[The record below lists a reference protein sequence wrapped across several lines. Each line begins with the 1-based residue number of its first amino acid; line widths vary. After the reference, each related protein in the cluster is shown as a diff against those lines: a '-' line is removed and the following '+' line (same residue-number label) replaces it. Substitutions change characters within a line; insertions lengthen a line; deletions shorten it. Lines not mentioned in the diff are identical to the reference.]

1 MGRKSHQVYDP
12 DKSPKP
18 LLPVVLAFLLFYF
31 VPLPLTFAQKDLAPA
46 DFYSYNDGLSDRQVT
61 DIIQTQDQMIW
72 IGTSNG
78 LNKFD
83 GYEFTVFNNFPG
95 NKNQI
100 SHDDIL
106 ELAED
111 KEGRL
116 VILYRNQPNIFDL
129 LDPITHQ
136 LEKVEL
142 TLSNGVSG
150 IARDIHVNRNGEIYI
165 LTIQRTGLQI
175 YHFTGEGR
183 VTKILELEER
193 HKDLTAKASLLALQD
208 GTFMINEAEY
218 GVRLFDETGTLVKSF
233 KSRDFLNTK
242 KPFAYPNPA
251 FFMHEDPQGKVWL
264 SLFHTPTPFLL
275 DQTALNFYPVDRLPK
290 NKYYTRIWEDQAGN
304 ILLGTGKNR
313 KTEAHTLDL
322 FYVTLENDVQDYS
335 HLLVY
340 DDNITA
346 AYGQDFSKIL
356 FLGVEDGFKIVR
368 NSKSNVKTYLHD
380 PTGQDAVIVRG
391 ISGDD
396 HGQVFILAENEQI
409 YAYDLRTQY
418 LDTLPMIDSQTGRHI
433 NFTCASELQFDPAG
447 YLWAMTCHFSNYGKL
462 IKYDL
467 ETCETNSYPSTIG
480 FKAMAQDEKGVIW
493 IAGGEKEKEGTL
505 LTFDPKQ
512 SEYRPYLTPDGLNP
526 LEGLTPYYLLFDRAG
541 DLWMGTDS
549 GVLKMNTKTGAIE
562 RFSIDNASDEGRLS
576 HNTCYVLVEDELGT
590 IWIGTKNGLNA
601 LNPVTKSVEVFTQD
615 NGMSSSTVHGILLD
629 ENQNLWISTFNGLTH
644 YDRNNNLFRIFYE
657 IDGFS
662 NDEFTPYSFYKDEYG
677 QCYFGTV
684 NGLNAFYPED
694 ILIDKEIPKVILTRV
709 ERFDSDSNKPIV
721 QDTNLVD
728 LKELTIQPGASF
740 FTLHFALPIY
750 YGRGKIRFR
759 SILENYEFSW
769 RDHKTGV
776 IKYNNLPPGDYVLRV
791 KGADSNGNW
800 STEEYK
806 MSIHIE
812 QYFYK
817 KPIFWFFIFLG
828 LVAIIYGILK
838 NRLEQKLR
846 MERLR
851 MKLSSDLHDEV
862 SGLLS
867 GIAMQSD
874 MLRMMSKDQ
883 ELKPRL
889 KTIGEASR
897 KAMSKMSD
905 VIWSIDSRKDRL
917 EDLIE
922 RMHVHADEVLL
933 PIDIRYD
940 FKVGNMERQQKIPAN
955 IRQDVYFIYKEAIN
969 NIAKHSQATKVNIQM
984 ENLGPIF
991 QLTISDN
998 GAAIPVA
1005 VLENESRG
1013 KIINVRTR
1021 RKSGQGLTNMKMR
1034 AQRLKA
1040 EIKIAKDNGFQV
1052 QLQMRK
1058 FAK

>member
-1 MGRKSHQVYDP
+1 MGSNEHQIYFP
-12 DKSPKP
+12 FISTRQ
-18 LLPVVLAFLLFYF
+18 LRQVVPLLFYLCF
-31 VPLPLTFAQKDLAPA
+31 FSLQSKSQKDLAPA
-46 DFYSYNDGLSDRQVT
+46 DFYSYNDGLSDRNVT
-61 DIIQTQDQMIW
+61 DIIQTHDQMIW

-100 SHDDIL
+100 SNDDIL

-111 KEGRL
+111 KDGRL
-116 VILYRNQPNIFDL
+116 VIMYRNLHYIFDL
-129 LDPITHQ
+129 LDPITHE

-150 IARDIHVNRNGEIYI
+150 NVRDIHVNREGEIYV
-165 LTIQRTGLQI
+165 LTIKRNSLQV
-175 YHFTGEGR
+175 YHFSGQGQVE
-183 VTKILELEER
+183 KILEVEEE
-193 HKDLTAKASLLALQD
+193 HSDIAAKATLLVLQN
-208 GTFMINEAEY
+208 GNILINDTKY
-218 GVRLFDETGTLVKSF
+218 GVRLFDEFGTLSKAF
-233 KSRDFLNTK
+233 RSRDFISIR

-251 FFMHEDPQGKVWL
+251 FFMHEDQQGKVWL
-264 SLFHTPTPFLL
+264 SLYHTRRLFLL
-275 DQTALNFYPVDRLPK
+275 DENALNFYPVDRLPR
-290 NKYYTRIWEDQAGN
+290 NKYFTRIWEDQAGN
-304 ILLGTGKNR
+304 VLLSTGKNR
-313 KTEAHTLDL
+313 NIDAETNGLY
-322 FYVTLENDVQDYS
+322 YVTLENDVQDYS
-335 HLLVY
+335 HLLTY
-340 DDNITA
+340 EGHITA
-346 AYGQDFSKIL
+346 AYGQEFSKIL
-356 FLGVEDGFKIVR
+356 FFGVEGGLKIVR
-368 NSKSNVKTYLHD
+368 NGKSNIKTYLND
-380 PTGQDAVIVRG
+380 PTGEDAVIVRG
-391 ISGDD
+391 ITGDN

-409 YAYDLRTQY
+409 YAYDLKTQY
-418 LDTLPMIDSQTGRHI
+418 LDTLPMIDSETGRHI
-433 NFTCASELQFDPAG
+433 NFTCASELLYDPAG
-447 YLWAMTCHFSNYGKL
+447 LLWGITCHFTNYGKL

-467 ETCETNSYPSTIG
+467 ETCETHSYPGAIG
-480 FKAMAQDEKGVIW
+480 FDAMAQDNNGTIW
-493 IAGGEKEKEGTL
+493 IAGGEKEHEGQLLLFDASKEV
-505 LTFDPKQ
+505 FV
-512 SEYRPYLTPDGLNP
+512 PYMTPDSLNP
-526 LEGLTPYYLLFDRAG
+526 LEGLTPYYLTFDRDG
-541 DLWMGTDS
+541 QLWMGTDG
-549 GVLKMNTKTGAIE
+549 GVLRMNPQNGDIE
-562 RFSIDNASDEGRLS
+562 RFSIDNESGQGQLS
-576 HNTCYVLVEDELGT
+576 HNSCYVIVEDQAGT
-590 IWIGTKNGLNA
+590 MWIGTKNGLNS
-601 LNPVTKSVEVFTQD
+601 LNPITKEVKVFTKD
-615 NGMSSSTVHGILLD
+615 NGMSSSTVHGIQLD

-644 YDRNNNLFRIFYE
+644 YDRNKDLFRIFYE

-662 NDEFTPYSFYKDEYG
+662 HDEFTPFSFYKDEYG

-694 ILIDKEIPKVILTRV
+694 ILVDKTIPKVILTRV

-759 SILENYEFSW
+759 SKLENYEQSW

-776 IKYNNLPPGDYVLRV
+776 IKYNNLPPGDYMLRV

-800 STEEYK
+800 STEEYQ
-806 MSIHIE
+806 MAIQIE

-828 LVAIIYGILK
+828 LLGIIYAILK

-874 MLRMMSKDQ
+874 MLRMMSDDQ
-883 ELKPRL
+883 NLKPRL

-940 FKVGNMERQQKIPAN
+940 FKVGKMERQQKIPAN
-955 IRQDVYFIYKEAIN
+955 IRQDIYFIYKEAIN

-984 ENLGPIF
+984 ENLGPLF

-1013 KIINVRTR
+1013 KIINVRRR

>member
-1 MGRKSHQVYDP
+1 MGLNAHQVYYFTY
-12 DKSPKP
+12 SPRD
-18 LLPVVLAFLLFYF
+18 LPAVVLAFLLLCW
-31 VPLPLTFAQKDLAPA
+31 LPFSTVLAQKDLAPA
-46 DFYSYNDGLSDRQVT
+46 DFYSYNDGLSDRTVT
-61 DIIQTQDQMIW
+61 DIIQTKDQIMW
-72 IGTSNG
+72 IGTTNG

-100 SHDDIL
+100 SYDDIL
-106 ELAED
+106 ALSED

-116 VILYRNQPNIFDL
+116 VIQYRNQPNVFDL
-129 LDPITHQ
+129 LDPITHS

-142 TLSNGVSG
+142 TISNGFSG
-150 IARDIHVNRNGEIYI
+150 NTRAIHVNRKGEIYI
-165 LTIQRTGLQI
+165 LTIQRMSLRV
-175 YHFTGEGR
+175 YHFIGEGQIR
-183 VTKILELEER
+183 QVLELDER
-193 HKDLTAKASLLALQD
+193 HGDLTANASLIALQD
-208 GTFMINEAEY
+208 GSFLINEAKY
-218 GVRLFDETGTLVKSF
+218 GIRLFNAAGELVKSF
-233 KSRDFLNTK
+233 QARDFLNTR

-264 SLFHTPTPFLL
+264 SLFHTQSVFLL
-275 DQTALNFYPVDRLPK
+275 DQNALNFYPVDRLPK
-290 NKYYTRIWEDQAGN
+290 NRYFTRIWEDQLGN
-304 ILLGTGKNR
+304 ILLSTGKNR
-313 KTEAHTLDL
+313 NTDTETQGL
-322 FYVTLENDVQDYS
+322 YYITLENDVQNYS
-335 HLLVY
+335 HLLAY
-340 DDNITA
+340 DHHITA
-346 AYGQDFSKIL
+346 AYAEDFSRIL

-368 NSKSNVKTYLHD
+368 NGKSNVKRYLHD
-380 PTGQDAVIVRG
+380 PTGEKPVVVKG
-391 ISGDD
+391 ITGDD

-409 YAYDLRTQY
+409 YAYDLKTQY
-418 LDTLPMIDSQTGRHI
+418 LDTLPMIDSETGKHI
-433 NFTCASELQFDPAG
+433 NFTCASELQYDPAG
-447 YLWAMTCHFSNYGKL
+447 FLWAMTCHFSNYGKL

-467 ETCETNSYPSTIG
+467 ETCETYSYLGTFG
-480 FKAMAQDEKGVIW
+480 FKAMDQDEHGVLW
-493 IAGGEKEKEGTL
+493 IAGGHGEL
-505 LTFDPKQ
+505 FTFDPQKT
-512 SEYRPYLTPDGLNP
+512 EYVPYRTPEGLNP
-526 LEGLTPYYLLFDRAG
+526 LEGLTPYYLLFDRNG
-541 DLWMGTDS
+541 DLWMGTDG
-549 GVLKMNTKTGAIE
+549 GVIKMNTKTGEIE
-562 RFSIDNASDEGRLS
+562 RFSIDNPSDQGQLS
-576 HNTCYVLVEDELGT
+576 HNSCYVITEDTKGFM
-590 IWIGTKNGLNA
+590 WIGTKNGLNA
-601 LNPVTKSVEVFTQD
+601 LDPVTKSVSVFTQD
-615 NGMSSSTVHGILLD
+615 NGMSSSTVYGILLD

-644 YDRNNNLFRIFYE
+644 YDTKNELFRIFYE

-662 NDEFTPYSFYKDEYG
+662 SNEYAPYSFHKDEYG

-694 ILIDKEIPKVILTRV
+694 ILVDKTIPKVILTRV
-709 ERFDSDSNKPIV
+709 ERFDSDSNQPIV

-759 SILENYEFSW
+759 SILENYELSW

-800 STEEYK
+800 STEEYQ
-806 MSIHIE
+806 MAIHIE

-817 KPIFWFFIFLG
+817 KPVFWFFIFLV

-874 MLRMMSKDQ
+874 MLRMMSKEPD
-883 ELKPRL
+883 LKSRL

-917 EDLIE
+917 EDLVE

-933 PIDIRYD
+933 PIDIRYE
-940 FKVGNMERQQKIPAN
+940 FKVGKMERQQKIPAN
-955 IRQDVYFIYKEAIN
+955 IRQDLYFIYKEAIN
-969 NIAKHSQATKVNIQM
+969 NIAKHSQATRVNIVM
-984 ENLGPIF
+984 ENLGPLF

-1005 VLENESRG
+1005 VLESESRG

-1021 RKSGQGLTNMKMR
+1021 KKSGQGLTNMKMR

>member
-1 MGRKSHQVYDP
+1 MGLNSSQVYCFTNP
-12 DKSPKP
+12 PSA
-18 LLPVVLAFLLFYF
+18 LHLVVRACLLLFCCS
-31 VPLPLTFAQKDLAPA
+31 LHAQEDLAPA
-46 DFYSYNDGLSDRQVT
+46 DFYSYNDGLSDKTVT
-61 DIIQTQDQMIW
+61 DIIQTDDQIMW
-72 IGTSNG
+72 IGTTNG

-83 GYEFTVFNNFPG
+83 GYEFTIFNNFPG

-100 SHDDIL
+100 SYDDIL
-106 ELAED
+106 NLAEN

-116 VILYRNQPNIFDL
+116 VIQYRNQPNGFDL
-129 LDPITHQ
+129 LDPITHT

-142 TLSNGVSG
+142 KISNGVNG
-150 IARDIHVNRNGEIYI
+150 IVRDIHVDRKGEIYI
-165 LTIQRTGLQI
+165 LTIQREGLWI
-175 YHFTGEGR
+175 YHFVGNGQVKE
-183 VTKILELEER
+183 VLALKER
-193 HKDLTAKASLLALQD
+193 HADLTAKASLVVLQE
-208 GTFMINEAEY
+208 GNLIINEAEY
-218 GVRLFDETGTLVKSF
+218 GVRMFDRKGKLIKSF
-233 KSRDFLNTK
+233 ESRDFLQIR

-251 FFMHEDPQGKVWL
+251 FFMHEDAQGKVWL
-264 SLFHTPTPFLL
+264 SLFHTQSVFLL
-275 DQTALNFYPVDRLPK
+275 DQNALNFYPVDRLPK
-290 NKYYTRIWEDQAGN
+290 NRYFTRIWEDQAGN
-304 ILLGTGKNR
+304 ILLSTGKNR
-313 KTEAHTLDL
+313 NSTAQTLGL
-322 FYVTLENDVQDYS
+322 YYVTLENDVQDFS
-335 HLLVY
+335 HLLAY
-340 DDNITA
+340 DNQITA
-346 AYGQDFSKIL
+346 AYGEEFSKIL
-356 FLGVEDGFKIVR
+356 FLGVKDGFKIVR
-368 NSKSNVKTYLHD
+368 NGKSNVKRYLHD
-380 PTGQDAVIVRG
+380 PSGKDAVVVRG
-391 ISGDD
+391 ITGDD
-396 HGQVFILAENEQI
+396 HGQVYILAENEQI

-418 LDTLPMIDSQTGRHI
+418 LDTLPMIDSETGKHI
-433 NFTCASELQFDPAG
+433 NFTCASELQYDPAG

-467 ETCETNSYPSTIG
+467 ETCETYSYPGDIG
-480 FKAMAQDEKGVIW
+480 FKAMDQDEQGLLW
-493 IAGGEKEKEGTL
+493 IAGGQKEKDGKL
-505 LTFDPKQ
+505 FTFDPQ
-512 SEYRPYLTPDGLNP
+512 QAEFLPYITPDSINP
-526 LEGLTPYYLLFDRAG
+526 LEGLTPFYLLFDRTG
-541 DLWMGTDS
+541 HLWMGTDG
-549 GVLKMNTKTGAIE
+549 GVIKMNPKTGEME
-562 RFSIDNASDEGRLS
+562 RFSIDNAADQGQLS
-576 HNTCYVLVEDELGT
+576 HNSCYAIAEDENGLM
-590 IWIGTKNGLNA
+590 WIGTKNGLNA
-601 LNPVTKSVEVFTQD
+601 LDPVSKSVRVFTQD

-644 YDRNNNLFRIFYE
+644 YDTKNELFRIFYE

-662 NDEFTPYSFYKDEYG
+662 NNEFTPYSFHKDEYG

-684 NGLNAFYPED
+684 NGVNAFYPED
-694 ILIDKEIPKVILTRV
+694 ILVDKTIPKVILTRV
-709 ERFDSDSNKPIV
+709 ERFDADSNQPIV

-759 SILENYEFSW
+759 SILENYELSW

-776 IKYNNLPPGDYVLRV
+776 IKYNNLPPGDYILRV

-800 STEEYK
+800 STEEYQ
-806 MSIHIE
+806 MAIHIE

-817 KPIFWFFIFLG
+817 KPVFWFFIFLG

-874 MLRMMSKDQ
+874 MLRMMSKEPD
-883 ELKPRL
+883 LKPRL
-889 KTIGEASR
+889 QTIGEASR

-940 FKVGNMERQQKIPAN
+940 FKVGKMERQQKIPAN
-955 IRQDVYFIYKEAIN
+955 IRQDIYFIYKEAIN
-969 NIAKHSQATKVNIQM
+969 NIAKHSQATKVNIVM
-984 ENLGPIF
+984 ENLGPTF

-1021 RKSGQGLTNMKMR
+1021 KKSGQGLTNMKMR